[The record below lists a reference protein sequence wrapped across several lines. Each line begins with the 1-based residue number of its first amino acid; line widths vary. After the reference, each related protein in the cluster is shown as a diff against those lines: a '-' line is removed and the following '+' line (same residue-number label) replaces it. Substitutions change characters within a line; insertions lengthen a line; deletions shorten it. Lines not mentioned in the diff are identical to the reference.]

1 MTDLALE
8 PALISALID
17 KPSILASPSSIG
29 LSQDDA
35 ALILSDG
42 YTHGFRCVFILNASW
57 TAFATIASILL
68 IKQQNLTDDSAV
80 GAVTAPQEGKL
91 DG

>member
-17 KPSILASPSSIG
+17 KPSILASPASIG

-35 ALILSDG
+35 AFLLSDG

-57 TAFATIASILL
+57 TAVATIASILL
-68 IKQQNLTDDSAV
+68 IKQQDLTDD
-80 GAVTAPQEGKL
+80 GGGTVTATQEGKL